1 MNIPKYDMGYYSKHS
16 FKRPIFPCHLG
27 NMSRTERNSLFQL
40 GFCTGKLML
49 GRRSGF
55 ILGPLMADFQV
66 RTGGFRF
73 REFVL
78 RRKKTSAFKVTLRI
92 VDQGVIY

>member
-16 FKRPIFPCHLG
+16 FKRP
-27 NMSRTERNSLFQL
+27 TERNVPVSTWIQI
-40 GFCTGKLML
+40 G
-49 GRRSGF
+49 SGF

-73 REFVL
+73 REGVFAGK
-78 RRKKTSAFKVTLRI
+78 RTAAFKVTLRI
-92 VDQGVIY
+92 VDQERCYLLIDMTLT